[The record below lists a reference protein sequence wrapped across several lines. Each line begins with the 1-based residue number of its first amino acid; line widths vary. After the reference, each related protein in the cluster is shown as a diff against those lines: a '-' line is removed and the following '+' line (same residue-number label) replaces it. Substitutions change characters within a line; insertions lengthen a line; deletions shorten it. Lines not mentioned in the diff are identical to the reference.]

1 MSHYPSGLHS
11 QQDAAPA
18 QQEATRSMNSMARHI
33 INIHQQQ
40 QHPVGF
46 PQFQTFNNPQQGYI
60 VDLVV
65 QNVLSALR
73 PILTDNHERSMEK
86 TKELE
91 TLIEAGHE
99 KAKEHMT
106 QVVDQ
111 LEASHKKQT
120 RSLLKHIDK
129 LEKAIGTLP
138 KDKSHIDAISSV
150 QFNLGELLERADK
163 IQAHC
168 ELLLSPC
175 AHVLIFK
182 YP

>member
-11 QQDAAPA
+11 QQNAATA
-18 QQEATRSMNSMARHI
+18 LQQDTRSMNSMAQHI
-33 INIHQQQ
+33 INIHHQQ
-40 QHPVGF
+40 QHPVMGF
-46 PQFQTFNNPQQGYI
+46 PQAFNNPQQGYI

-73 PILTDNHERSMEK
+73 PILTHNERSMEQ

-91 TLIEAGHE
+91 TLIEAAHG
-99 KAKEHMT
+99 KAEAHIT
-106 QVVDQ
+106 RVVDQ

-129 LEKAIGTLP
+129 LEKAIATLP
-138 KDKSHIDAISSV
+138 KDKSLIDAISSV

-168 ELLLSPC
+168 ELL
-175 AHVLIFK
+175 
-182 YP
+182 